1 MSEPIQT
8 HNRLLSKAAV
18 NPLQTAPTDLPNA
31 QTVLSRCD
39 LTIGLCE
46 AINEAT
52 AQNLT
57 SLSQRIEAIAELAFP
72 ESIGNYHQNASAMVS
87 ILPAEYHPASL
98 QLNQEWCS
106 RLASLKDTA
115 QSAHM
120 PLTLAA
126 IERLL
131 SQASIAD

>member
-8 HNRLLSKAAV
+8 HNRLLSEAAV
-18 NPLQTAPTDLPNA
+18 KTLPAASTDLPSA
-31 QTVLSRCD
+31 QTFLARCD

-46 AINEAT
+46 AINDAT

-72 ESIGNYHQNASAMVS
+72 ESMGNCHQNASAVVS

-131 SQASIAD
+131 LQASIAD

>member
-1 MSEPIQT
+1 MPEPIQI

-18 NPLQTAPTDLPNA
+18 KPVQTAPTNLPNA
-31 QTVLSRCD
+31 QTILARCD

-46 AINEAT
+46 AINDAT
-52 AQNLT
+52 ALNQTPLFQC
-57 SLSQRIEAIAELAFP
+57 LKVIAELILS
-72 ESIGNYHQNASAMVS
+72 ESIGNYHQNPSAGVS
-87 ILPAEYHPASL
+87 VLPEENHPSSL
-98 QLNQEWCS
+98 QLNREWCS
-106 RLASLKDTA
+106 RLVALKDTA

-131 SQASIAD
+131 SQATHC